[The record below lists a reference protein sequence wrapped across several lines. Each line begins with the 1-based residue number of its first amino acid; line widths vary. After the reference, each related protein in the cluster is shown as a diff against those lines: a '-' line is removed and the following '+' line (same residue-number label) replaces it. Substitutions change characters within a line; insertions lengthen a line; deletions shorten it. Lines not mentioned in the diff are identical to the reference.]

1 MKKLSK
7 ELFGCLFQAG
17 GGAAAAAAAGGA
29 PSRKLNRPKS
39 RLAPSE
45 LPEEETKRIAKIFSS
60 KFSKKE

>member
-1 MKKLSK
+1 MKKFSK

-17 GGAAAAAAAGGA
+17 GGAAAAAAGGA